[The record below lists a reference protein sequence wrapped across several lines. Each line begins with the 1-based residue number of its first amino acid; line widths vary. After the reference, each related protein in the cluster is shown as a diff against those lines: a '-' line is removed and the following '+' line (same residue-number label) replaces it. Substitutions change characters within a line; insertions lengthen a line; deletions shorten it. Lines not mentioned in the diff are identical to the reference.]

1 MVSPAGLY
9 LPIAVNLVTSH
20 TPKQR
25 PPCQP
30 CEAVCA
36 ASASWVASTH
46 LRGSEARCWG
56 LCGPLSRSTVLPRGV
71 SKAVQKESLEGGH
84 ITQPLNNFLLLHQ
97 AESPS
102 ICVRQNAQGKGR
114 AEGSILKQDKAVTPP
129 HFTPA
134 RSAGREYRG
143 QNGFRLLRSVLRNL
157 TWHHFEGV
165 DILFGI

>member
-114 AEGSILKQDKAVTPP
+114 AEGSILKQDKRWCHRFSHRPAVR
-129 HFTPA
+129 A
-134 RSAGREYRG
+134 GSAENRRFLAFRG
-143 QNGFRLLRSVLRNL
+143 
-157 TWHHFEGV
+157 
-165 DILFGI
+165 LFWEI